1 MSSRKTCKDALLA
14 FGAERQ
20 IKKCVEELNELSVAL
35 LHNEGGK
42 DTVDH
47 VAEEIADVEIMLQQM
62 ILLLDCQDRVDKYRT
77 KKLESL
83 ALKVKASRAEEN

>member
-1 MSSRKTCKDALLA
+1 M
-14 FGAERQ
+14 
-20 IKKCVEELNELSVAL
+20 
-35 LHNEGGK
+35 
-42 DTVDH
+42 DH